1 MDSIKEQEKEKSILS
16 ASIRH
21 QLIQNIGY
29 RLLSVL
35 LKRVD
40 QKSAFYQQKM
50 QEETASM
57 VNPLIKHF
65 IQIVKNKLVSFLIKL
80 VSRKNAYLQKKQNLS
95 IQDSILSFYET
106 SIGSP
111 NRPG

>member
-16 ASIRH
+16 ASIRN

-40 QKSAFYQQKM
+40 QKKR
-50 QEETASM
+50 
-57 VNPLIKHF
+57 
-65 IQIVKNKLVSFLIKL
+65 FLPA
-80 VSRKNAYLQKKQNLS
+80 KNA
-95 IQDSILSFYET
+95 
-106 SIGSP
+106 GR
-111 NRPG
+111 NRFDGQSAY